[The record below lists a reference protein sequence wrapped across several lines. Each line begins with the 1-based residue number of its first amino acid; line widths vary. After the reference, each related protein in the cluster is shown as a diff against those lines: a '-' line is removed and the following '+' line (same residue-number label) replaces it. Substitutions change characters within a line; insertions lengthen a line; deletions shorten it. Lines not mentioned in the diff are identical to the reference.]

1 MKSHD
6 CHVFMQRLIPIA
18 FREMLPAEVWGP
30 LTELSLLFRIICS
43 SALDINKLLDLEDK
57 AAIILCNLE
66 KIFPPAFFNSMEHL
80 IVHLPYEAIVGGPV
94 QFRWMYPFERFLKQL
109 KKTIKNKSAVEG
121 SICEAYIAYEINTF
135 SLHYFELDV
144 RCTSRRPRRNDEV
157 VNDPSKPPFSIFNYP
172 GRFHGRPRVRMLN
185 DEEKKVA
192 HTYVLRNCPEVD
204 PYLEMF
210 VDYLKHEGHT
220 SDEIDQGIE
229 SLIGSNSM
237 ENAVTDPLLHTL
249 AWGPSN
255 KATSWP
261 AYLVNGYNFHTF
273 VHGQGKTTINSGIC
287 VRGSDAND
295 PSHDFYG
302 ILKDVVQI
310 EYCGSTFSMNVVLF
324 EGDWFDPINGMK
336 VHPLYKL
343 VDVNRKKFYRK
354 YDPFILAQQAIQV
367 YYCHYPSMKKD
378 KVDWMVVCETKSR
391 RVIDSASKEESD

>member
-1 MKSHD
+1 MIGFNFLLRPMK
-6 CHVFMQRLIPIA
+6 
-18 FREMLPAEVWGP
+18 
-30 LTELSLLFRIICS
+30 TLSI
-43 SALDINKLLDLEDK
+43 
-57 AAIILCNLE
+57 
-66 KIFPPAFFNSMEHL
+66 
-80 IVHLPYEAIVGGPV
+80 
-94 QFRWMYPFERFLKQL
+94 
-109 KKTIKNKSAVEG
+109 
-121 SICEAYIAYEINTF
+121 
-135 SLHYFELDV
+135 SLMVTHYFELDV

-172 GRFHGRPRVRMLN
+172 GRFHGRPRVRLLN
-185 DEEKKVA
+185 DEERKVA
-192 HTYVLRNCPEVD
+192 NTYVLRNCPEVD

-229 SLIGSNSM
+229 MFFADWFKLYVQTR
-237 ENAVTDPLLHTL
+237 ENAVTDPLLQDL
-249 AWGPSN
+249 AWPPSN

-261 AYLVNGYNFHTF
+261 AYMVNGYNFHTF
-273 VHGQGKTTINSGIC
+273 VHGQGRATINTGIG
-287 VRGSDAND
+287 VRGSDSND

-343 VDVNRKKFYRK
+343 VDVNRKKFYK
-354 YDPFILAQQAIQV
+354 EYDPFILAQQAIQV

-378 KVDWMVVCETKSR
+378 KVDWMAVCETKSR
-391 RVIDSASKEESD
+391 RVVDSASKEESDQDATAYQVDDIPHAPSVSISEQIPSLFDQLQGLTLEVDLGILPQSVPSELPTDEEEFESEETSDDEDDVDPSNDY